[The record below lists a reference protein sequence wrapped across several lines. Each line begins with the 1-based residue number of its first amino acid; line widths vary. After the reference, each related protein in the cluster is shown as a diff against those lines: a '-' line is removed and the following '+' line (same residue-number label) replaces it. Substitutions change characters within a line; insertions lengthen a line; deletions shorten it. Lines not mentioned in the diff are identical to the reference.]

1 MNIDVDLQDLDIDA
15 LRQEVMRLRTAFRQ
29 EANHTGNHR
38 CWVNLLKP
46 LPEGKSIEPL
56 TLPREEFIR
65 NCCRYYDRNE
75 KKRGG

>member
-1 MNIDVDLQDLDIDA
+1 MTIDEDLKSLSEA
-15 LRQEVMRLRTAFRQ
+15 ELRKEVMRLRTAFRV

-46 LPEGKSIEPL
+46 LPEGKDIEPL

-65 NCCRYYDRNE
+65 NCCRYYDRNQ
-75 KKRGG
+75 K